1 MAAQINQPNN
11 FSAHDPAAALV
22 AEQFAHAVDLLKAE
36 MRRQSEQIDT
46 LKAQVQ
52 DFETR
57 IRDLTTAATQFKFL
71 VALATSGGALSIIA
85 LLKALI
91 SP

>member
-1 MAAQINQPNN
+1 MINDPNN
-11 FSAHDPAAALV
+11 QDNLSAQLV

-36 MRRQSEQIDT
+36 TRRQSEKIVNLEEQA
-46 LKAQVQ
+46 K

-57 IRDLTTAATQFKFL
+57 IRTLTETATQYKTI
-71 VALATSGGALSIIA
+71 AYLAMGGGGLSVIA
-85 LLKALI
+85 LLKVLI

>member
-1 MAAQINQPNN
+1 MINDQNQPDNL
-11 FSAHDPAAALV
+11 SAQLV

-36 MRRQSEQIDT
+36 TRRQAEKIINLEEQA
-46 LKAQVQ
+46 K

-57 IRDLTTAATQFKFL
+57 IRSITETATQFKFL
-71 VALATSGGALSIIA
+71 AALATGGGALSIIA
-85 LLKALI
+85 LLKVLI

>member
-1 MAAQINQPNN
+1 MINDPNQLDN
-11 FSAHDPAAALV
+11 TNAALI

-36 MRRQSEQIDT
+36 TRRQAEKIEALQKQT
-46 LKAQVQ
+46 A

-57 IRDLTTAATQFKFL
+57 IRDLTNTATQFKFL
-71 VALATSGGALSIIA
+71 AALATGGGALSIIA
-85 LLKALI
+85 LLKVLI

>member
-1 MAAQINQPNN
+1 MAADIDT
-11 FSAHDPAAALV
+11 STALV
-22 AEQFAHAVDLLKAE
+22 AEQFAHACDLLKAE
-36 MRRQSEQIDT
+36 MHRQSEQIDT

-57 IRDLTTAATQFKFL
+57 IRDLTATATQFKFL
-71 VALATSGGALSIIA
+71 AALATGGGALSIIA
-85 LLKALI
+85 LLQALI

>member
-1 MAAQINQPNN
+1 MSIPVKTMTP
-11 FSAHDPAAALV
+11 DPAALLV
-22 AEQFAHAVDLLKAE
+22 AEQFSHACDLLKAE
-36 MRRQSEQIDT
+36 MRRQADEIST
-46 LKAQVQ
+46 LKEQAK

-57 IRDLTTAATQFKFL
+57 IRDLTTSATQFKFL
-71 VALATSGGALSIIA
+71 AALATGGGALSIMA